1 VISCFTEPRLVQ
13 LTKDRL
19 RTDALFP
26 KSAHV
31 VNYTNKYLIVMSPVV
46 KVVQPQGNFES
57 SKVQEFRQHIE
68 DLLAS
73 GVEVVLVDLRDVSF
87 MDSSGLGGLVL
98 ALKTTTAAGSRLC
111 LCSINE
117 QVRLLFELTGM
128 MDIFEIFSNQDEF
141 HKFVSS

>member
-1 VISCFTEPRLVQ
+1 M
-13 LTKDRL
+13 
-19 RTDALFP
+19 
-26 KSAHV
+26 
-31 VNYTNKYLIVMSPVV
+31 VNYTDKYLIVMNPVV

-98 ALKTTTAAGSRLC
+98 ALKTTTAAGCKLC

-141 HKFVSS
+141 HKFVST

>member
-1 VISCFTEPRLVQ
+1 M
-13 LTKDRL
+13 
-19 RTDALFP
+19 
-26 KSAHV
+26 
-31 VNYTNKYLIVMSPVV
+31 NPVV

-98 ALKTTTAAGSRLC
+98 ALKTTTAAGCKLC

-141 HKFVSS
+141 HKFVST